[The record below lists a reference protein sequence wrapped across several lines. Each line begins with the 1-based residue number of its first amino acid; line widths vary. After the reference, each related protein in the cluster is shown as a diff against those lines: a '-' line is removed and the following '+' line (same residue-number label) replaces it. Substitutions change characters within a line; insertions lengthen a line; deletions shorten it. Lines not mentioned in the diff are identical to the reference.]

1 MKYVLPKLDYAYD
14 ALEPFIDA
22 RTMELH
28 HTKHHQAYINNFVA
42 ALEKHPE
49 LKLSLEEML
58 TDPTLVPEDI
68 RQTVINNGGGHYNH
82 SLFWTL
88 LKVNNGQLPKGKLL
102 ETINRDFGSFDEF
115 KVKFENAAKANLVVV
130 GLVIS

>member
-28 HTKHHQAYINNFVA
+28 HTKHHQAYINNLLA
-42 ALEKHPE
+42 ALEKHPK
-49 LKLSLEEML
+49 LNLSLEEML
-58 TDPTLVPEDI
+58 TDPNLVPEDI

-88 LKVNNGQLPKGKLL
+88 LKVNNGQLPTGKLL
-102 ETINRDFGSFDEF
+102 EAINRDFGSFDNSS
-115 KVKFENAAKANLVVV
+115 KRKCSKKP
-130 GLVIS
+130 IR